1 MQLRRAMEIVNT
13 QDNNSNIF
21 YKENPVKILSVDN
34 NIGTAYVETLQ
45 GDSRFEVD
53 LEQLSEVEKLGIKSF
68 QVFFLFLVFSI
79 MALV

>member
-53 LEQLSEVEKLGIKSF
+53 LEQLSKVEK
-68 QVFFLFLVFSI
+68 
-79 MALV
+79 

>member
-13 QDNNSNIF
+13 QDNDSNIF

-53 LEQLSEVEKLGIKSF
+53 LEQLSEVEK
-68 QVFFLFLVFSI
+68 
-79 MALV
+79 

>member
-34 NIGTAYVETLQ
+34 NIGTAYVETVQ

-53 LEQLSEVEKLGIKSF
+53 LEQLSEVEK
-68 QVFFLFLVFSI
+68 
-79 MALV
+79 

>member
-1 MQLRRAMEIVNT
+1 MQLRRAMEIVKT

-53 LEQLSEVEKLGIKSF
+53 LEQLSEVEK
-68 QVFFLFLVFSI
+68 
-79 MALV
+79 

>member
-34 NIGTAYVETLQ
+34 NIGTAYIETLQ
-45 GDSRFEVD
+45 GDSRFGVD
-53 LEQLSEVEKLGIKSF
+53 LEQLSEVEK
-68 QVFFLFLVFSI
+68 
-79 MALV
+79 

>member
-45 GDSRFEVD
+45 GIQD
-53 LEQLSEVEKLGIKSF
+53 LKLT
-68 QVFFLFLVFSI
+68 
-79 MALV
+79 

>member
-53 LEQLSEVEKLGIKSF
+53 FEQLSEVEK
-68 QVFFLFLVFSI
+68 
-79 MALV
+79 

>member
-21 YKENPVKILSVDN
+21 YKENSVKILSVDN

-53 LEQLSEVEKLGIKSF
+53 LEQLSEVEK
-68 QVFFLFLVFSI
+68 
-79 MALV
+79 

>member
-21 YKENPVKILSVDN
+21 YKENPVKILSVDK

-53 LEQLSEVEKLGIKSF
+53 LEQLSEVEK
-68 QVFFLFLVFSI
+68 
-79 MALV
+79 

>member
-34 NIGTAYVETLQ
+34 NIGTAYVEILQ

-53 LEQLSEVEKLGIKSF
+53 LEQLSEVEK
-68 QVFFLFLVFSI
+68 
-79 MALV
+79 

>member
-34 NIGTAYVETLQ
+34 NIGTAYVESLQ

-53 LEQLSEVEKLGIKSF
+53 LEQLSEVEK
-68 QVFFLFLVFSI
+68 
-79 MALV
+79 

>member
-13 QDNNSNIF
+13 QDNSSNIF
-21 YKENPVKILSVDN
+21 YKENPVKILSVDK

-53 LEQLSEVEKLGIKSF
+53 LEQLSEVEK
-68 QVFFLFLVFSI
+68 
-79 MALV
+79 

>member
-45 GDSRFEVD
+45 GDSRFEVG
-53 LEQLSEVEKLGIKSF
+53 LEQLSEVEK
-68 QVFFLFLVFSI
+68 
-79 MALV
+79 

>member
-1 MQLRRAMEIVNT
+1 MQLWRAMEIVNT

-53 LEQLSEVEKLGIKSF
+53 LEQLSEVEK
-68 QVFFLFLVFSI
+68 
-79 MALV
+79 

>member
-21 YKENPVKILSVDN
+21 YKENPVKILRVDN

-53 LEQLSEVEKLGIKSF
+53 LEQLSEVEK
-68 QVFFLFLVFSI
+68 
-79 MALV
+79 

>member
-1 MQLRRAMEIVNT
+1 MQLRRAMDIVNT

-53 LEQLSEVEKLGIKSF
+53 LEQLSEVEK
-68 QVFFLFLVFSI
+68 
-79 MALV
+79 

>member
-21 YKENPVKILSVDN
+21 YKENSVKILSVDN

-53 LEQLSEVEKLGIKSF
+53 LEQLSEAEK
-68 QVFFLFLVFSI
+68 
-79 MALV
+79 

>member
-1 MQLRRAMEIVNT
+1 MELRRSMEIVNT

-21 YKENPVKILSVDN
+21 YKENSVKILSVDN

-53 LEQLSEVEKLGIKSF
+53 LEQLSEVEK
-68 QVFFLFLVFSI
+68 
-79 MALV
+79 

>member
-34 NIGTAYVETLQ
+34 NIGIAYVETLQ

-53 LEQLSEVEKLGIKSF
+53 LEQLSEVEK
-68 QVFFLFLVFSI
+68 
-79 MALV
+79 

>member
-1 MQLRRAMEIVNT
+1 MKLRRAMEIVNT

-53 LEQLSEVEKLGIKSF
+53 LEQLSEVEK
-68 QVFFLFLVFSI
+68 
-79 MALV
+79 

>member
-45 GDSRFEVD
+45 WDSRFEVD
-53 LEQLSEVEKLGIKSF
+53 LEQLSEVKK
-68 QVFFLFLVFSI
+68 
-79 MALV
+79 

>member
-45 GDSRFEVD
+45 GDSRF
-53 LEQLSEVEKLGIKSF
+53 
-68 QVFFLFLVFSI
+68 QVFFLSLEICNNEDKLENFSKI
-79 MALV
+79 LPKKINPI

>member
-21 YKENPVKILSVDN
+21 YKENPVKMLSVDN

-53 LEQLSEVEKLGIKSF
+53 LEQLSEVEK
-68 QVFFLFLVFSI
+68 
-79 MALV
+79 

>member
-13 QDNNSNIF
+13 KDNNSNIF

-53 LEQLSEVEKLGIKSF
+53 LEQLSEVEK
-68 QVFFLFLVFSI
+68 
-79 MALV
+79 